1 MTWLENIGKW
11 FVENKETIL
20 AVLTAIQS
28 SGLIGFIAWAV
39 KSTKQVKLNTKTT
52 ETLNK
57 SITCVDSLNGEVTE
71 MKDVNKTL
79 IEKCEYLENQMND
92 LQNSMDILLTKVD
105 AMIEVQSV
113 VYTTIKDDKT
123 RATVNNL
130 LTNAKYAV
138 TEQRKKL
145 IDELEALRQQIK
157 TQAEAQKQLVEH
169 AVNKAQSIVKVE
181 YKPAE
186 EQVVT
191 RYQYE
196 TSRQV

>member
-71 MKDVNKTL
+71 MKDVNKAL
-79 IEKCEYLENQMND
+79 IEKCDYLENQMND
-92 LQNSMDILLTKVD
+92 LQNSMDILITKVD
-105 AMIEVQSV
+105 AIIEVQSV

-145 IDELEALRQQIK
+145 IDELESLRQQIK
-157 TQAEAQKQLVEH
+157 AQADAQKQLVEH

-181 YKPAE
+181 DAPVE

-191 RYQYE
+191 RY
-196 TSRQV
+196 

>member
-28 SGLIGFIAWAV
+28 SGLVGFIAWAV

-57 SITCVDSLNGEVTE
+57 SITCVDGLNGEVTE
-71 MKDVNKTL
+71 MKGVNKTL
-79 IEKCEYLENQMND
+79 VEKCEYLENQMND

-181 YKPAE
+181 DKPAE

-191 RYQYE
+191 RY
-196 TSRQV
+196 

>member
-28 SGLIGFIAWAV
+28 SGLVGFIAWAV

-92 LQNSMDILLTKVD
+92 LENSMDILLTKVD

-181 YKPAE
+181 DKPAE

-191 RYQYE
+191 RY
-196 TSRQV
+196 

>member
-1 MTWLENIGKW
+1 MNWLENIGKW
-11 FVENKETIL
+11 FIDNQETIL

-28 SGLIGFIAWAV
+28 SGLVGFIAWAV

-52 ETLNK
+52 EVLNN
-57 SITCVDSLNGEVTE
+57 SISCVDSLNGEVVGL
-71 MKDVNKTL
+71 KDVNKEL

-105 AMIEVQSV
+105 AIIEVQSV

-145 IDELEALRQQIK
+145 IEELEALREQIK

-181 YKPAE
+181 DKPE
-186 EQVVT
+186 DEVVV
-191 RYQYE
+191 RY
-196 TSRQV
+196 

>member
-57 SITCVDSLNGEVTE
+57 SITCVDGLNGEVAE
-71 MKDVNKTL
+71 MKGVNKTL
-79 IEKCEYLENQMND
+79 IEKCDYLENQMND
-92 LQNSMDILLTKVD
+92 LQNSMDILITKID
-105 AMIEVQSV
+105 AIIEVQSV

-157 TQAEAQKQLVEH
+157 AQADAQKQLVEH

-181 YKPAE
+181 DAPVE

-191 RYQYE
+191 RY
-196 TSRQV
+196 

>member
-57 SITCVDSLNGEVTE
+57 SITCVDGLNGEVAE

-145 IDELEALRQQIK
+145 IEELEELRQQIK
-157 TQAEAQKQLVEH
+157 AQADAQKQLVEH

-181 YKPAE
+181 DAPVE

-191 RYQYE
+191 RY
-196 TSRQV
+196 

>member
-71 MKDVNKTL
+71 MKDVNKAL
-79 IEKCEYLENQMND
+79 IEKCDYLENQMND
-92 LQNSMDILLTKVD
+92 LQNSMDILITKID
-105 AMIEVQSV
+105 AIIEVQSV

-157 TQAEAQKQLVEH
+157 AQADAQKQLVEH

-181 YKPAE
+181 DAPVE

-191 RYQYE
+191 RY
-196 TSRQV
+196 

>member
-57 SITCVDSLNGEVTE
+57 SITCVDSLNGEVTK
-71 MKDVNKTL
+71 MKDVNKAL

-181 YKPAE
+181 DKPAE

-191 RYQYE
+191 RY
-196 TSRQV
+196 

>member
-1 MTWLENIGKW
+1 MNWLENIGKW
-11 FVENKETIL
+11 FIDNQETIL
-20 AVLTAIQS
+20 AVLTAIRS

-52 ETLNK
+52 EVLNN
-57 SITCVDSLNGEVTE
+57 SISCVDSVKGEVVGL
-71 MKDVNKTL
+71 KDVNKEL

-105 AMIEVQSV
+105 AIIEVQSV

-145 IDELEALRQQIK
+145 IEELEALREQIK

-181 YKPAE
+181 DKPE
-186 EQVVT
+186 EEVVV
-191 RYQYE
+191 RY
-196 TSRQV
+196 

>member
-57 SITCVDSLNGEVTE
+57 SITCVDGLNGEVIE
-71 MKDVNKTL
+71 MKGVNKAL

-145 IDELEALRQQIK
+145 IDELESLRQQIK

-181 YKPAE
+181 DKPAE

-191 RYQYE
+191 RY
-196 TSRQV
+196 

>member
-52 ETLNK
+52 ETLNN
-57 SITCVDSLNGEVTE
+57 SIACVDGLNGEVAE

-181 YKPAE
+181 DKPAE

-191 RYQYE
+191 RY
-196 TSRQV
+196 

>member
-1 MTWLENIGKW
+1 MNWLENIGKW
-11 FVENKETIL
+11 FIDNQETIL

-52 ETLNK
+52 EVLNN
-57 SITCVDSLNGEVTE
+57 SISCVDGLNGEV
-71 MKDVNKTL
+71 MGLKDVNKEL

-145 IDELEALRQQIK
+145 IEELEALREQIK

-181 YKPAE
+181 DKPE
-186 EQVVT
+186 EEVVV
-191 RYQYE
+191 RY
-196 TSRQV
+196 

>member
-11 FVENKETIL
+11 FVENKESIL

-71 MKDVNKTL
+71 MKDVNKAL

-105 AMIEVQSV
+105 AIIEVQSV

-145 IDELEALRQQIK
+145 IEELEALRQQIK
-157 TQAEAQKQLVEH
+157 AQADAQKQLVEH

-181 YKPAE
+181 DAPVE

-191 RYQYE
+191 RY
-196 TSRQV
+196 

>member
-11 FVENKETIL
+11 FVENKDTIL

-57 SITCVDSLNGEVTE
+57 SITCVDGLNGEVIE
-71 MKDVNKTL
+71 MKGVNKTL

-181 YKPAE
+181 DKPAE

-191 RYQYE
+191 RY
-196 TSRQV
+196 

>member
-28 SGLIGFIAWAV
+28 SGLVGFIAWAV

-71 MKDVNKTL
+71 MKDVNKVL
-79 IEKCEYLENQMND
+79 IEKCDYLENQMND
-92 LQNSMDILLTKVD
+92 LENSMDILITKID
-105 AMIEVQSV
+105 AIIEVQSV

-157 TQAEAQKQLVEH
+157 AQAEAQKQLVEH

-181 YKPAE
+181 DAPVE

-191 RYQYE
+191 RY
-196 TSRQV
+196 

>member
-57 SITCVDSLNGEVTE
+57 SITCVDGLNGEVAE

-79 IEKCEYLENQMND
+79 IEKCDYLENQMND
-92 LQNSMDILLTKVD
+92 LENSMDILITKID
-105 AMIEVQSV
+105 AIIEVQSV

-157 TQAEAQKQLVEH
+157 TQTEAQKQLVEH

-181 YKPAE
+181 DKPAE

-191 RYQYE
+191 RY
-196 TSRQV
+196 

>member
-57 SITCVDSLNGEVTE
+57 SITCVDGLNGEVAE

-145 IDELEALRQQIK
+145 IDELESLRQQIK

-181 YKPAE
+181 DKPAE

-191 RYQYE
+191 RY
-196 TSRQV
+196 

>member
-57 SITCVDSLNGEVTE
+57 SITCVDGLNGEVTE
-71 MKDVNKTL
+71 MKGVNKTL

-145 IDELEALRQQIK
+145 IDELESLRQQIK

-181 YKPAE
+181 DKPAE

-191 RYQYE
+191 RY
-196 TSRQV
+196 

>member
-57 SITCVDSLNGEVTE
+57 SITCVDGLNGEVAE

-79 IEKCEYLENQMND
+79 IEKCDHLENQMND
-92 LQNSMDILLTKVD
+92 LENSMDILITKID
-105 AMIEVQSV
+105 AIIEVQSV

-145 IDELEALRQQIK
+145 IDELESLRQQIK
-157 TQAEAQKQLVEH
+157 AQADAQKQLVEH

-181 YKPAE
+181 DAPVE

-191 RYQYE
+191 RY
-196 TSRQV
+196 

>member
-28 SGLIGFIAWAV
+28 SGLVGFIAWAV

-52 ETLNK
+52 ETLNN
-57 SITCVDSLNGEVTE
+57 SIACVDGLNGEVAE
-71 MKDVNKTL
+71 MKDVNKVL

-92 LQNSMDILLTKVD
+92 LENSMDILITKID
-105 AMIEVQSV
+105 AIIEVQSV

-145 IDELEALRQQIK
+145 IDELEELRQQIK
-157 TQAEAQKQLVEH
+157 AQADAQKQLVEH

-181 YKPAE
+181 DKPAE

-191 RYQYE
+191 RY
-196 TSRQV
+196 

>member
-28 SGLIGFIAWAV
+28 SGLVGFIAWAV

-57 SITCVDSLNGEVTE
+57 SITCVDSLNGEVAE
-71 MKDVNKTL
+71 MKDVNKVL
-79 IEKCEYLENQMND
+79 IEKCDYLENQMND
-92 LQNSMDILLTKVD
+92 LENSMDILITKID
-105 AMIEVQSV
+105 AIIEVQSV

-157 TQAEAQKQLVEH
+157 AQADAQKQLVEH

-181 YKPAE
+181 DKPAE

-191 RYQYE
+191 RY
-196 TSRQV
+196 

>member
-28 SGLIGFIAWAV
+28 SGLVGFIAWAV

-57 SITCVDSLNGEVTE
+57 SITCVDALNGEVTE
-71 MKDVNKTL
+71 MKDVNKVL
-79 IEKCEYLENQMND
+79 IEKCDYLENQMND
-92 LQNSMDILLTKVD
+92 LENSMDILITKID
-105 AMIEVQSV
+105 AIIEVQSV

-145 IDELEALRQQIK
+145 IEELEALRQQIK
-157 TQAEAQKQLVEH
+157 AQADAQKQLVEH

-181 YKPAE
+181 DAPVE

-191 RYQYE
+191 RY
-196 TSRQV
+196 

>member
-57 SITCVDSLNGEVTE
+57 SITCVDGLNGEVAE
-71 MKDVNKTL
+71 MKDVNKAL

-157 TQAEAQKQLVEH
+157 AQADAQKQLVEH

-181 YKPAE
+181 DAPVE

-191 RYQYE
+191 RY
-196 TSRQV
+196 

>member
-57 SITCVDSLNGEVTE
+57 SITCVDGLNGEVIE
-71 MKDVNKTL
+71 MKGVNKAL

-157 TQAEAQKQLVEH
+157 TQADAQKQLVEH

-181 YKPAE
+181 DKPAE

-191 RYQYE
+191 RY
-196 TSRQV
+196 

>member
-57 SITCVDSLNGEVTE
+57 SITCVDGLNSEVNE
-71 MKDVNKTL
+71 MKGVNKTL

-145 IDELEALRQQIK
+145 IDELEELRQQIK

-181 YKPAE
+181 DKPAE

-191 RYQYE
+191 RY
-196 TSRQV
+196 

>member
-1 MTWLENIGKW
+1 MNWLENIGKW
-11 FVENKETIL
+11 FIDNQETIL

-28 SGLIGFIAWAV
+28 SGLIGFIAWAI

-52 ETLNK
+52 EVLNN
-57 SITCVDSLNGEVTE
+57 SISCVDGLNGEVVGL
-71 MKDVNKTL
+71 KDVNKEL

-105 AMIEVQSV
+105 AIIEVQSV

-145 IDELEALRQQIK
+145 IEELEALREQIK
-157 TQAEAQKQLVEH
+157 NQAEAQKQLVEH

-181 YKPAE
+181 DKPE
-186 EQVVT
+186 EEVVV
-191 RYQYE
+191 RY
-196 TSRQV
+196 

>member
-71 MKDVNKTL
+71 MKDVNKAL

-92 LQNSMDILLTKVD
+92 LENSMDILLTKID
-105 AMIEVQSV
+105 AIIEVQSV

-145 IDELEALRQQIK
+145 IDELESLRQQIK
-157 TQAEAQKQLVEH
+157 AQAEAQKQLVEH

-181 YKPAE
+181 DAPVE
-186 EQVVT
+186 ERVVT
-191 RYQYE
+191 RY
-196 TSRQV
+196 

>member
-57 SITCVDSLNGEVTE
+57 SITCVDGLNGEVAE
-71 MKDVNKTL
+71 MKDVNKVL

-92 LQNSMDILLTKVD
+92 LENSMDIVITKID
-105 AMIEVQSV
+105 AIIEVQSV

-145 IDELEALRQQIK
+145 IEELEALRQQIK
-157 TQAEAQKQLVEH
+157 AQADAQKQLVEH

-181 YKPAE
+181 DAPVE

-191 RYQYE
+191 RY
-196 TSRQV
+196 

>member
-1 MTWLENIGKW
+1 MNWLENIGKW
-11 FVENKETIL
+11 FIDNQETIL

-52 ETLNK
+52 EVLNN
-57 SITCVDSLNGEVTE
+57 SISCVDSLNGEVVGL
-71 MKDVNKTL
+71 KDINKEL

-105 AMIEVQSV
+105 AIIEVQSV

-145 IDELEALRQQIK
+145 IEELEALREQIK

-181 YKPAE
+181 DKPE
-186 EQVVT
+186 EEEVVV
-191 RYQYE
+191 RY
-196 TSRQV
+196 

>member
-1 MTWLENIGKW
+1 MNWLENIGKW
-11 FVENKETIL
+11 FIDNQETIL

-52 ETLNK
+52 EVLNN
-57 SITCVDSLNGEVTE
+57 SISCVDGLNSEVVGL
-71 MKDVNKTL
+71 KDVNKEL

-105 AMIEVQSV
+105 AIIEVQSV

-145 IDELEALRQQIK
+145 IEELEALREQIK

-181 YKPAE
+181 DKPE
-186 EQVVT
+186 EEVVV
-191 RYQYE
+191 RY
-196 TSRQV
+196 

>member
-92 LQNSMDILLTKVD
+92 LQNSMDILITKVD
-105 AMIEVQSV
+105 AIIEVQSV

-145 IDELEALRQQIK
+145 LDELEALRQQIK

-181 YKPAE
+181 DKPAE

-191 RYQYE
+191 RY
-196 TSRQV
+196 

>member
-181 YKPAE
+181 DKPAE

-191 RYQYE
+191 RY
-196 TSRQV
+196 

>member
-28 SGLIGFIAWAV
+28 SGLVGFIAWAV

-57 SITCVDSLNGEVTE
+57 SITCVDGLNSEVTE
-71 MKDVNKTL
+71 MKGVNKTL

-157 TQAEAQKQLVEH
+157 TQADAQKQLVEH

-181 YKPAE
+181 DKPAE

-191 RYQYE
+191 RY
-196 TSRQV
+196 

>member
-28 SGLIGFIAWAV
+28 SGLVGFIAWAV

-57 SITCVDSLNGEVTE
+57 SITCVDGLNGEVIE
-71 MKDVNKTL
+71 MKGVNKTL

-181 YKPAE
+181 DKPAE

-191 RYQYE
+191 RY
-196 TSRQV
+196 

>member
-1 MTWLENIGKW
+1 MNWLENIGKW
-11 FVENKETIL
+11 FIDNQETIL

-52 ETLNK
+52 EVLNN
-57 SITCVDSLNGEVTE
+57 SISCVDGLNGEVVGL
-71 MKDVNKTL
+71 KDVNKEL

-105 AMIEVQSV
+105 AIIEVQSV

-145 IDELEALRQQIK
+145 IEELEALREQIK
-157 TQAEAQKQLVEH
+157 TQAEAQKQIVEH

-181 YKPAE
+181 DKPE
-186 EQVVT
+186 EDVVV
-191 RYQYE
+191 RY
-196 TSRQV
+196 

>member
-71 MKDVNKTL
+71 MKDVNKAL

-92 LQNSMDILLTKVD
+92 LQNSMDILVTKID
-105 AMIEVQSV
+105 AIIEVQSV

-157 TQAEAQKQLVEH
+157 TQADAQKQLVEH

-181 YKPAE
+181 DKPAE

-191 RYQYE
+191 RY
-196 TSRQV
+196 

>member
-57 SITCVDSLNGEVTE
+57 SITCVDGLNGEVAE
-71 MKDVNKTL
+71 MKGVNKTL

-181 YKPAE
+181 DKPVE

-191 RYQYE
+191 RY
-196 TSRQV
+196 

>member
-28 SGLIGFIAWAV
+28 SGLVGFIAWAV

-169 AVNKAQSIVKVE
+169 AVNKAQSLVKVE
-181 YKPAE
+181 DAPVE

-191 RYQYE
+191 RY
-196 TSRQV
+196 

>member
-28 SGLIGFIAWAV
+28 SGLVGFIAWAV

-52 ETLNK
+52 ETLNN
-57 SITCVDSLNGEVTE
+57 SIACVDGLNGEVAE
-71 MKDVNKTL
+71 MKDVNKVL
-79 IEKCEYLENQMND
+79 IEKCDYLENQMND
-92 LQNSMDILLTKVD
+92 LENSMDILITKID
-105 AMIEVQSV
+105 AIIEVQSV

-145 IDELEALRQQIK
+145 IEELEALREQIK

-181 YKPAE
+181 DKPE
-186 EQVVT
+186 EDVVV
-191 RYQYE
+191 RY
-196 TSRQV
+196 

>member
-57 SITCVDSLNGEVTE
+57 SITCVDGLNGEVAE

-79 IEKCEYLENQMND
+79 IEKCDYLENQMND
-92 LQNSMDILLTKVD
+92 LENSMDILLTKVD

-145 IDELEALRQQIK
+145 IEELEALRQQIK
-157 TQAEAQKQLVEH
+157 AQADAQKQLVEH

-181 YKPAE
+181 DEPVE

-191 RYQYE
+191 RY
-196 TSRQV
+196 